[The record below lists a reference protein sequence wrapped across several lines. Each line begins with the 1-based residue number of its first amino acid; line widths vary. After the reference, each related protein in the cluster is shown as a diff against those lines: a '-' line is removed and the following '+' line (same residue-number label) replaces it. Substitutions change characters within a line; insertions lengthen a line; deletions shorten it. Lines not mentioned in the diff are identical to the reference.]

1 VSKGA
6 KQMRENVEHELF
18 QLVNSTEPIKPMFE
32 NTWSANLAVFSVLLE
47 ESVDNKITELCIEG
61 FMHAIKISGF
71 YQMHTER
78 DAFVSSLSKF
88 TQVSAV
94 KEIKEKNIECIR
106 ALLNLASYEGNY
118 LKNSWFYVLDCISKI
133 DYMHV
138 LGTGAR
144 KDSDFFNTSKKAKNP
159 LV

>member
-1 VSKGA
+1 
-6 KQMRENVEHELF
+6 
-18 QLVNSTEPIKPMFE
+18 
-32 NTWSANLAVFSVLLE
+32 
-47 ESVDNKITELCIEG
+47 
-61 FMHAIKISGF
+61 
-71 YQMHTER
+71 
-78 DAFVSSLSKF
+78 
-88 TQVSAV
+88 V

-144 KDSDFFNTSKKAKNP
+144 KDSDFFNTSSKKAKNP
-159 LV
+159 LVQKKLERELALI